1 MVRVF
6 VLNGGKVEPSDML
19 AAGRGPGKGTAHA
32 ICEKYEALVKKQQD
46 EVLKGAKN
54 WRWFETE
61 RQVSGKATGTKAAL
75 DALGITRK
83 VS

>member
-1 MVRVF
+1 M
-6 VLNGGKVEPSDML
+6 
-19 AAGRGPGKGTAHA
+19 
-32 ICEKYEALVKKQQD
+32 KKQRD

-54 WRWFETE
+54 WKWFETE
-61 RQVSGKATGTKAAL
+61 RQVSGKATGAKAAL